1 MAEQNKINI
10 NYLHTLALQES
21 ETDTIQEI
29 DSNLYNSISDLIKN
43 LKSEGYD
50 GVKEK
55 INQAMIKMISDTT
68 SMLLKLRLEKATL
81 ESSHQ
86 SVLLDEE
93 KYILITHGTDT
104 MCETA
109 KLLGESSIDK
119 TIVLFGSMVPYAVNG
134 SDAFFNFGCALGS
147 VQLLKVGVYIAMNGR
162 ILPWNDVEKNRSL
175 GIFQTLHS

>member
-10 NYLHTLALQES
+10 KYLHTLALQES

-50 GVKEK
+50 GVNEK

-68 SMLLKLRLEKATL
+68 SVLLKLRLEKATL
-81 ESSHQ
+81 ENSNQ

-93 KYILITHGTDT
+93 KYILDSKKEMLERKEVILSGI
-104 MCETA
+104 
-109 KLLGESSIDK
+109 L
-119 TIVLFGSMVPYAVNG
+119 NG
-134 SDAFFNFGCALGS
+134 
-147 VQLLKVGVYIAMNGR
+147 K
-162 ILPWNDVEKNRSL
+162 PHSL
-175 GIFQTLHS
+175 DDQ

>member
-21 ETDTIQEI
+21 ETDTIQKI

-55 INQAMIKMISDTT
+55 INQAMIKMIADTT
-68 SMLLKLRLEKATL
+68 SALLKLRLEKATL
-81 ESSHQ
+81 ENSNQ

-93 KYILITHGTDT
+93 KYILDSKKE
-104 MCETA
+104 MLERRETI
-109 KLLGESSIDK
+109 LSGIL
-119 TIVLFGSMVPYAVNG
+119 NG
-134 SDAFFNFGCALGS
+134 
-147 VQLLKVGVYIAMNGR
+147 K
-162 ILPWNDVEKNRSL
+162 PHSL
-175 GIFQTLHS
+175 DDQ